1 MYGMTGACIGARSN
15 DVGGS
20 ESCQCGSIEFAFS
33 VRQKEN
39 VLGRP
44 TDLLTD
50 FAVAGG
56 CLFLTYAGNEKCS
69 SNDVTSPALV
79 CAMRRLCACS
89 EPDE

>member
-39 VLGRP
+39 VLGRK

-56 CLFLTYAGNEKCS
+56 CLFLTYAGNEKMLKQRCDFS
-69 SNDVTSPALV
+69 GVGVRNEET
-79 CAMRRLCACS
+79 LCLF
-89 EPDE
+89 